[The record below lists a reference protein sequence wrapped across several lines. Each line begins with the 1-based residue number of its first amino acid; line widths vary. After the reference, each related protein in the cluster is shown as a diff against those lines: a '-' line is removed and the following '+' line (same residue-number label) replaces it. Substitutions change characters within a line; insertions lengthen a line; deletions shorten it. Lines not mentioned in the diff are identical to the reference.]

1 MVKLHRMLVATDFSD
16 SSKEALDYAV
26 SLAKSLAADIYLLQ
40 VFEPPFYAPRGIPL
54 DAPQEVHQW
63 IRGLQEGEFRKL
75 NELAEDVRRHGV
87 RVHPIQAEGAP
98 FEEILKAAEGVH
110 SDLIVLGTHGRTGL
124 TRMLIG
130 SVAQRVSQKARC
142 PVLTVRPKALSAS
155 PEKKGA

>member
-40 VFEPPFYAPRGIPL
+40 VFEPPFYPPRGAPL
-54 DAPQEVHQW
+54 DAPQEVHRW
-63 IRGLQEGEFRKL
+63 IRGLKEGELRKL

-110 SDLIVLGTHGRTGL
+110 SDLIVMGTHGRGGWDRFL
-124 TRMLIG
+124 MG
-130 SVAQRVSQKARC
+130 SVAEKVARHASC
-142 PVLTVRPKALSAS
+142 PVLTVKPKALVQTARK
-155 PEKKGA
+155 EG